1 MLTVRS
7 DGPNSSRIPNM
18 VLSILLLIGLL
29 LLNALLTMSELA
41 IMTSRQSRLQKAA
54 SNGDAAAAAAISL
67 AREPTRFLSTVQVG
81 ITLIGIFAGAFGE
94 NSLSA
99 PLEKLF
105 ARVEAISPYADTLA
119 LLVVVLAI
127 TYVSLVFGELIPKR
141 IALSYPEAAAMLI
154 ARPLNFVSKIAA
166 WPVRLLT
173 ASTEGVLKILRVKPR
188 SDDVSEEDVRA
199 LVARAATTG
208 VFDPLEHEIFE
219 RAFRLGDLRVKSLM
233 VPRADIVWIDETM
246 GIDDVRVL
254 LGTSPHSHFPVCRA
268 TLDTLVGVV
277 HIKDLIAYGLL
288 AGSDF
293 KPSVVA
299 SKPHFV
305 PEATPALKLL
315 KQMQESR
322 NHIAFVV
329 DEYGGTE
336 GLITLNDIVKV
347 LVGDLSRAGEEQ
359 APGAVGR
366 PDGSYL
372 VDGRMPL
379 HEVVV
384 TLRISE
390 EREKDLPD
398 VATAAGLVVAL
409 LGRVPSRADTC
420 DWCGWRFEVVDMD
433 GKRVDQIL
441 ASPIPPEP
449 ATE

>member
-1 MLTVRS
+1 
-7 DGPNSSRIPNM
+7 M
-18 VLSILLLIGLL
+18 VLSILFLCGLL
-29 LLNALLTMSELA
+29 FLNALLTMSELA

-54 SNGDAAAAAAISL
+54 ENGDASAIAAMSL

-188 SDDVSEEDVRA
+188 SDDVSEEDVKS
-199 LVARAATTG
+199 LVARAASTG

-233 VPRADIVWIDETM
+233 VPRADIVWIDESM

-254 LGTSPHSHFPVCRA
+254 LGTSPHSHFPVCQG
-268 TLDTLVGVV
+268 TLDKLVGVV

-288 AGSDF
+288 AGNEF

-359 APGAVGR
+359 APGAVRR

-384 TLRISE
+384 ALKIPE
-390 EREKDLPD
+390 EREQELPD